1 MIFNSNKPY
10 SLPIRYHVYF
20 WLTYFLFNT
29 FRWGSYFNDYVYS
42 LKTTLLGFPI
52 HMALCYLN
60 ILVLMPHLVYRKKY
74 VLYIITV
81 LSAIFVM
88 VVLKFNLTY
97 LLITHNVW
105 PEGPQTINALTLN
118 YTIDMMMGE
127 LYVMTF
133 VTAIKITLDLLQEQ
147 KRVTDLEK
155 SQLETELLFLKS
167 QISPHF
173 FFNTLNNIYSLSVE
187 KSNKTPKIVLKLSE
201 LMRYMLY
208 ETKGKKQTLENEI
221 MCIQNY
227 LDLERIR
234 NGERLEVNMYI
245 SGDIHDKEISPVLL
259 LTFVENAFK
268 HGVENLRENAYLK
281 MNLTADKNQILFT
294 IENNYDKTNPSAQ
307 LKNSLRFSLNLEQRF
322 IKVLLSAEFYQEK
335 SPFLLIEIGCS
346 FEIDI
351 ENVLH
356 TRHRNHRRSIQRR
369 RNYRNRHL
377 QI

>member
-1 MIFNSNKPY
+1 MILNSSKLY
-10 SLPIRYHVYF
+10 RIQFQYHIIF
-20 WLTYFLFNT
+20 WLTYFVFNT
-29 FRWGSYFNDYVYS
+29 FRWGSYFNDYWYS
-42 LKTTLLGFPI
+42 LKTNLLGFPI

-60 ILVLMPHLVYRKKY
+60 ILVLMPNLIYKKKY
-74 VLYIITV
+74 IPYIISV
-81 LSAIFVM
+81 LCAIFIM

-97 LLITHNVW
+97 LLITHEVW
-105 PEGPQTINALTLN
+105 PEGPEVIDKLTLN

-133 VTAIKITLDLLQEQ
+133 VTAIKITFDFLKEQ

-208 ETKGKKQTLENEI
+208 DTKSTRQTLEKEI
-221 MCIQNY
+221 LCIQNY

-234 NGERLEVNMYI
+234 NDDRLEVNMSI
-245 SGDIHDKEISPVLL
+245 SGDIHDKEISPIIL

-268 HGVENLRENAYLK
+268 HGVN
-281 MNLTADKNQILFT
+281 KNTGNVLIDIDFKVKGDFLHFT
-294 IENNYDKTNPSAQ
+294 ITNPMPEITQHRDLFNKSSGIGLENVQ
-307 LKNSLRFSLNLEQRF
+307 KRLELGYNKKDYKLSFKNKKDIFVVKLV
-322 IKVLLSAEFYQEK
+322 IKVS
-335 SPFLLIEIGCS
+335 
-346 FEIDI
+346 
-351 ENVLH
+351 
-356 TRHRNHRRSIQRR
+356 
-369 RNYRNRHL
+369 
-377 QI
+377 